1 MRRKCYEDLLE
12 SYTEDSNPATIQ
24 ESRRKAKIVRHTM
37 DGEVIRTKFRNIRR
51 VVKPTALSSLSR
63 VLIPR
68 QRDPTDPHSP
78 DDLYTLLQSRDADD
92 IVWETIAER
101 DKIER
106 HLTEYNRASFRAAS
120 ESPCGHGVI
129 HDAITF
135 SSLSPASMNLLEG
148 EIP

>member
-1 MRRKCYEDLLE
+1 M
-12 SYTEDSNPATIQ
+12 EDSNPETIQ
-24 ESRRKAKIVRHTM
+24 ESRRKAKIVRNTM
-37 DGEVIRTKFRNIRR
+37 DGEVIRTKFRDIRR
-51 VVKPTALSSLSR
+51 VVKPTSMSSLSR

-68 QRDPTDPHSP
+68 TRDPTDSSSS
-78 DDLYTLLQSRDADD
+78 DDIYTILQSRDADD

-101 DKIER
+101 DEIER

-135 SSLSPASMNLLEG
+135 SSLSPASIRILLTSKSVSHTR
-148 EIP
+148 IST